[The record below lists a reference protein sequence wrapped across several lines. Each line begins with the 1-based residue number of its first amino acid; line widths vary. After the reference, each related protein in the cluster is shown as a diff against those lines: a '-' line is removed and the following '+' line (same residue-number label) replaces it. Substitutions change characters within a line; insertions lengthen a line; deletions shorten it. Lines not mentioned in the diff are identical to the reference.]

1 MIQDKQPS
9 LITSKQFGEATTLA
23 FVTACVPVLRE
34 SYKCL
39 YDPGDNYK
47 PRYTKVSESQLEED
61 MIFGIVTAED
71 MGFIPPTTMCRQVD
85 GQESLHTVDSIFF
98 E

>member
-1 MIQDKQPS
+1 M
-9 LITSKQFGEATTLA
+9 
-23 FVTACVPVLRE
+23 PVLRE

-39 YDPGDNYK
+39 YDPADNYK
-47 PRYTKVSESQLEED
+47 PHFTKVSESLLEEET
-61 MIFGIVTAED
+61 IFGIVTTED
-71 MGFIPPTTMCRQVD
+71 IGFIPPTTMCKQVD

>member
-1 MIQDKQPS
+1 MVQDNQPS
-9 LITSKQFGEATTLA
+9 LLSSKQFGNATTLA

-39 YDPGDNYK
+39 YDPADNYK
-47 PRYTKVSESQLEED
+47 PRYTKVSENKLEEET
-61 MIFGIVTAED
+61 IFGIVTPED
-71 MGFIPPTTMCRQVD
+71 IGFIPPTTMCKQVE
-85 GQESLHTVDSIFF
+85 GQESLHKVDSIFF